1 MVLPPQNPGI
11 RSRPSSSASMSA
23 GAASQYPQG
32 QTRNKTGVSCGSG
45 RNSSTLISPPHFGQV
60 RRMAD
65 KIGRIGCF
73 SPLVIT
79 NRPGTYS
86 DALPNWRMRWC
97 TRVLKI
103 EPFNAHLMESR
114 PAVSYVGLRAD
125 EPEDVRRGT
134 VFGNV
139 DGITQ
144 RFPLREWGWTINDV
158 WEYLDTKGVTI
169 PARTD
174 CARCFF
180 QTLGEWWWLW
190 KNNPETYLEA
200 ESEEESTGHT
210 FRSPQRDTWP
220 TSLADLRREFEKD
233 HIPKG
238 AGQLDLM
245 GGRPNMCRVCSL

>member
-1 MVLPPQNPGI
+1 MTTHIVALSGGKDSTAMALRLAEVEPRDYTYAITPTGDELPEMFVHWKLLEDLLGQSLTVLTSGHSLSGLIKKQN
-11 RSRPSSSASMSA
+11 
-23 GAASQYPQG
+23 
-32 QTRNKTGVSCGSG
+32 
-45 RNSSTLISPPHFGQV
+45 
-60 RRMAD
+60 
-65 KIGRIGCF
+65 
-73 SPLVIT
+73 
-79 NRPGTYS
+79 
-86 DALPNWRMRWC
+86 ALPNWRMRWC

-158 WEYLDTKGVTI
+158 WEYLDAKGITI

-190 KNNPETYLEA
+190 KNNRETYLEA

>member
-1 MVLPPQNPGI
+1 MMAEQSHIVALSGGKDSTAMALRLAEVEPQEYSYAITPTGDELPEMFDHWKKLEVLLGQRLTVLTSGYSLSGLI
-11 RSRPSSSASMSA
+11 R
-23 GAASQYPQG
+23 
-32 QTRNKTGVSCGSG
+32 K
-45 RNSSTLISPPHFGQV
+45 
-60 RRMAD
+60 
-65 KIGRIGCF
+65 KK
-73 SPLVIT
+73 
-79 NRPGTYS
+79 
-86 DALPNWRMRWC
+86 ALPNWRMRFC
-97 TRVLKI
+97 TPVLKI
-103 EPFNAHLMESR
+103 QPFNAHLMENR

-125 EPEDVRRGT
+125 EPADVRRGA

-139 DGITQ
+139 EGITQ

-158 WEYLDTKGVTI
+158 WAYLDAQGVTI

-190 KNNPETYLEA
+190 KEHLEEYLDAEA
-200 ESEEESTGHT
+200 EEEETGHT
-210 FRSPQRDTWP
+210 FRSPQRDSWP
-220 TSLADLRREFEKD
+220 TSLVDLRREFEKD